1 MQLTRDEVAKVAWL
15 ARLALT
21 DDELDRFAGQLSGV
35 LAHVDRLGELDVA
48 HIEPTAM
55 ASEGDANVVRLDVP
69 RPAYPQEAIIA
80 NAADTEDGA
89 FRVRAILEESA

>member
-21 DDELDRFAGQLSGV
+21 DEELDRFAGQLSGI
-35 LAHVDRLGELDVA
+35 LAHVDRLGELDVE

-55 ASEGDANVVRLDVP
+55 ASEGDENVVRPDVP
-69 RPAYPQEAIIA
+69 RPAWPQEQILA
-80 NAADTEDGA
+80 NAADSEAGA